1 MNGVMNLAEEVIV
14 DSALTLGQFLN
25 YEGIIES
32 GGQAKW
38 FLSEYEV
45 FLNGE
50 LETRRGKKLQDG
62 DQLDIPEVGSYIIKF
77 GEQ

>member
-1 MNGVMNLAEEVIV
+1 MIILAEEVIV
-14 DSALTLGQFLN
+14 ESVLTLGQFLN

-38 FLSEYEV
+38 FLQEYEV

-50 LETRRGKKLQDG
+50 HETRRGKKLNDG
-62 DQLDIPEVGSYIIKF
+62 DQIDIPEVGSYIIKI

>member
-1 MNGVMNLAEEVIV
+1 MVLAETVIV
-14 DSALTLGQFLN
+14 DGELTLGQFLN

-38 FLSEYEV
+38 FLKEYDV
-45 FLNGE
+45 YLNGE
-50 LETRRGKKLQDG
+50 HETRRGKKLDHG
-62 DQLDIPEVGSYIIKF
+62 DMIEIPEVGSYIIQF

>member
-1 MNGVMNLAEEVIV
+1 MAETIIV
-14 DSALTLGQFLN
+14 DGEMTLGQFLN
-25 YEGIIES
+25 YEGIVES

-38 FLSEYEV
+38 FLKEYEV

-50 LETRRGKKLQDG
+50 HETRRGKKLKNG
-62 DQLDIPEVGSYIIKF
+62 DQIDIPEVGSYIIQF